1 MKSKVLLSGAV
12 ALAMATAVMGP
23 VATKSVNVYAAET
36 TQNQQATQNQE
47 TTKNVE
53 ASKNVLTGKCG
64 DNATYTYDKDAKTIV
79 VSGTGAMWDDMEILG
94 NYDSVKSITI
104 EDGIYKDWKRCPNN
118 KKKSIRICLGRRNNN
133 NTCKCKDYR
142 AKCICNY

>member
-53 ASKNVLTGKCG
+53 ASKNVLTG
-64 DNATYTYDKDAKTIV
+64 NVVTMQRIHMTKTRKQ
-79 VSGTGAMWDDMEILG
+79 L
-94 NYDSVKSITI
+94 
-104 EDGIYKDWKRCPNN
+104 
-118 KKKSIRICLGRRNNN
+118 
-133 NTCKCKDYR
+133 
-142 AKCICNY
+142 

>member
-79 VSGTGAMWDDMEILG
+79 VSGTGAMWAQISSYLSDA
-94 NYDSVKSITI
+94 
-104 EDGIYKDWKRCPNN
+104 P
-118 KKKSIRICLGRRNNN
+118 
-133 NTCKCKDYR
+133 
-142 AKCICNY
+142 

>member
-94 NYDSVKSITI
+94 NYDSVK
-104 EDGIYKDWKRCPNN
+104 
-118 KKKSIRICLGRRNNN
+118 
-133 NTCKCKDYR
+133 
-142 AKCICNY
+142 A

>member
-36 TQNQQATQNQE
+36 TQNQQATQNPE

-53 ASKNVLTGKCG
+53 TSKNVLTGKCG

-94 NYDSVKSITI
+94 NYDSSKMHLQLLKTLNLWEILMVLKMESLKVIRTI
-104 EDGIYKDWKRCPNN
+104 
-118 KKKSIRICLGRRNNN
+118 L
-133 NTCKCKDYR
+133 TV
-142 AKCICNY
+142 

>member
-12 ALAMATAVMGP
+12 ALAMATAVMEP
-23 VATKSVNVYAAET
+23 VATKSVNVYAVET
-36 TQNQQATQNQE
+36 TQNQE

-104 EDGIYKDWKRCPNN
+104 EDGITCVGENAFSTLSVESIKIGKDVQTIKR
-118 KKKSIRICLGRRNNN
+118 KAFGFVWGEQQ
-133 NTCKCKDYR
+133 
-142 AKCICNY
+142 